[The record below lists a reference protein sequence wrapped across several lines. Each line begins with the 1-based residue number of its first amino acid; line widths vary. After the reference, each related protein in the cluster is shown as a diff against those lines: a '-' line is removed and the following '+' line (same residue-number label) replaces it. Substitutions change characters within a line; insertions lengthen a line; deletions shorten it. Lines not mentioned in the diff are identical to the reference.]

1 MSRSSLIPFSCLLC
15 GILIVLGFPRAV
27 SARVLHFD
35 ELTPGTVVNEH
46 YAYMGVHLYA
56 VGTGLGQI
64 IATTPADTCS
74 GTAVSPPN
82 VLSYQVEGICPEVH
96 DELGWFVVDF
106 DTPQNQVS
114 ITAVHQGPN
123 AAAYL
128 KAYGADGFIEIAWS
142 VPGAAMTGVPQVLTV
157 APPPDRQRITR
168 VLFGIYRSS
177 DSALFDDL
185 SLDLVVPSASTSWGT
200 LKARWH

>member
-1 MSRSSLIPFSCLLC
+1 MSRSSRIQLGCLL
-15 GILIVLGFPRAV
+15 GGMLLVLGLPRSV
-27 SARVLHFD
+27 SASVLNFD
-35 ELTPGTVVNEH
+35 ELASGTVVNEH
-46 YAYMGVHLYA
+46 YAFMGVHLYA
-56 VGTGLGQI
+56 VGTGLGPI
-64 IATTPADTCS
+64 IATTPAAPCA
-74 GTAVSPPN
+74 GTAASPPN
-82 VLSYQVEGICPEVH
+82 VLSYQSEGVCPDVH

-114 ITAVHQGPN
+114 ITAIHQGPD

-157 APPPDRQRITR
+157 APPLDRQRITR
-168 VLFGIYRSS
+168 VLFGVYRSS

-185 SLDLVVPSASTSWGT
+185 FLDLVVPNASTSWGT
-200 LKARWH
+200 LKALWR